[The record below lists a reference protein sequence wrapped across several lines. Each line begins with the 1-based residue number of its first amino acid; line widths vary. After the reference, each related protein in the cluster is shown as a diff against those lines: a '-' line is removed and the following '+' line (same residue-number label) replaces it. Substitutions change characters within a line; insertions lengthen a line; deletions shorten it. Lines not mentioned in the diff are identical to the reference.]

1 MKLNELSDA
10 KKLAIKWCILCA
22 THAVVSRKAIQNAD
36 DIVSDDELAKYFGS
50 TDFAD
55 KDFISYIEDDGTE
68 NAEYMRYNKTKWE
81 SKDGHL
87 VMNVS
92 GDPRINETVEFE
104 LLKDGVKVASWSQDF
119 TDEDDDGEPMNW
131 TYYYPWGEKMY
142 YDIIDAGCDDIPED
156 IDMIEV
162 DWKKV
167 QKSEVQV

>member
-10 KKLAIKWCILCA
+10 KKLALKWCILCA

-55 KDFISYIEDDGTE
+55 TDFISLIDDGTE
-68 NAEYMRYNKTKWE
+68 HAEYKRYNKTKWE

-87 VMNVS
+87 VMLVS

-119 TDEDDDGEPMNW
+119 TDEDDDGEIMNW
-131 TYYYPWGEKMY
+131 TYYYPWGEKMF
-142 YDIIDAGCDDIPED
+142 YDIVDAGCDDIPED